1 MSLFIQ
7 TNVSSMVAQNNFAS
21 TELKLNKT
29 MSELSSGYKINSA
42 ADDAA
47 GLGIAKRLDAQVQ
60 SYSAAQSNATQGI
73 SMAQTADGG
82 AEQISNVLTRLRQ
95 LAVEGANGTLSSS
108 DSTNLDQEFQAAMK
122 DIDNI
127 SKVTTYNGQNLLN
140 GTPASVAFQTGINQN
155 TGTSGQENQ
164 TSISFGGADSSSLG
178 LSGVAVDNATDAGSA
193 ISAIDTAIQK
203 LSTVRAGFGAAMN
216 SMQTAV
222 SNLQTQQTNTAASL
236 SSVQDVDVAQAT
248 ADLARQQVLA
258 QAGESV
264 LAQANQTTQLATNLI
279 HGQ

>member
-82 AEQISNVLTRLRQ
+82 AEQISNVLTRMRE
-95 LAVEGANGTLSSS
+95 LAVEGANGTLSTS
-108 DSTNLDQEFQAAMK
+108 DSANLDQEFQAAMS

-140 GTPASVAFQTGINQN
+140 GTATSVAFQTGINEA
-155 TGTSGQENQ
+155 TTTATENK
-164 TSISFGGADSSSLG
+164 TTISFGGADSASLG
-178 LSGVAVDNATDAGSA
+178 LSGVSVSDASNAGSA
-193 ISAIDTAIQK
+193 ITAIDAAIQK

>member
-1 MSLFIQ
+1 MSLFVQ
-7 TNVSSMVAQNNFAS
+7 TNVTAMVAQNNFAK
-21 TELKLNKT
+21 TELALNKT
-29 MSELSSGYKINSA
+29 MGELSSGYKINSS

-47 GLGIAKRLDAQVQ
+47 GLGIAKRLNAQVQ
-60 SYSAAQSNATQGI
+60 SYAVAQSNATQGI

-82 AEQISNVLTRLRQ
+82 AEQISNVLTRMRE

-108 DSTNLDQEFQAAMK
+108 DSANLDQEFQAAVS
-122 DIDNI
+122 DINNI

-140 GTPASVAFQTGINQN
+140 GASTSVAFQTGINSV
-155 TGTSGQENQ
+155 TSGAENQ
-164 TSISFGGADSSSLG
+164 TSISFGGADATSLG
-178 LSGVAVDNATDAGSA
+178 IGASTVATTAGATAAITSIDA
-193 ISAIDTAIQK
+193 AIQA

-222 SNLQTQQTNTAASL
+222 SNLQTQQTNTAAAL

-248 ADLARQQVLA
+248 SDLARQQVLA

>member
-7 TNVSSMVAQNNFAS
+7 TNVSSMVAQNNFAQ

-82 AEQISNVLTRLRQ
+82 AEQISNVLTRMRQ
-95 LAVEGANGTLSSS
+95 LAVEGANGTLSTS
-108 DSTNLDQEFQAAMK
+108 DSANLDQEFQAAMS
-122 DIDNI
+122 DINNI

-140 GTPASVAFQTGINQN
+140 GATSTVSFQTGINSV
-155 TGTSGQENQ
+155 TSGAENQ

-178 LSGVAVDNATDAGSA
+178 LSGVAVDSATDAGAA
-193 ISAIDTAIQK
+193 ITAIDTAIQK

-222 SNLQTQQTNTAASL
+222 SNLQTQQTNTAAAL

-248 ADLARQQVLA
+248 ADLARQQVLS

>member
-7 TNVSSMVAQNNFAS
+7 TNVSSMVAQNNFAQ
-21 TELKLNKT
+21 TEMKLNKT

-82 AEQISNVLTRLRQ
+82 AEQISNVLTRMRE
-95 LAVEGANGTLSSS
+95 LAVEGANGTLSTS
-108 DSTNLDQEFQAAMK
+108 DSANLDQEFQAAMS
-122 DIDNI
+122 DINNI

-140 GTPASVAFQTGINQN
+140 GATTTTAFQTGINSV
-155 TGTSGQENQ
+155 TSGAENQ

-178 LSGVAVDNATDAGSA
+178 LSGVSVSNATNAGSA
-193 ISAIDTAIQK
+193 ITAIDTAIQA

>member
-7 TNVSSMVAQNNFAS
+7 TNVTSMVAQNNFAK
-21 TELKLNKT
+21 TELALNKT
-29 MSELSSGYKINSA
+29 MSQLSSGYKINNS

-47 GLGIAKRLDAQVQ
+47 GLGIAKRLNAQVQ
-60 SYSAAQSNATQGI
+60 SYGVAQSNATQGI

-82 AEQISNVLTRLRQ
+82 AEQISNVLTRMRE
-95 LAVEGANGTLSSS
+95 LAVEGANGTLSTS
-108 DSTNLDQEFQAAMK
+108 DSANLDQEFQAAMK

-140 GTPASVAFQTGINQN
+140 GTAASVAFQTGINSV
-155 TGTSGQENQ
+155 TSGAENQ
-164 TSISFGGADSSSLG
+164 TTISFGGADSTSLG
-178 LSGVAVDNATDAGSA
+178 INAQTVSTTAGSSAA
-193 ISAIDTAIQK
+193 ITAIDTAIQS

-222 SNLQTQQTNTAASL
+222 SNLQTQQTNTAAAL
-236 SSVQDVDVAQAT
+236 SSVQDVDVASAT
-248 ADLARQQVLA
+248 ADLARQQVLS

-264 LAQANQTTQLATNLI
+264 LAQANQTTQLATSLI

>member
-7 TNVSSMVAQNNFAS
+7 TNVASMTAQNNFAT
-21 TELKLNKT
+21 TEIALNKT
-29 MSELSSGYKINSA
+29 MSQLSSGYKINSA

-47 GLGIAKRLDAQVQ
+47 GLGIAKRLNAQVQ
-60 SYSAAQSNATQGI
+60 SYGVAQSNATQGI

-82 AEQISNVLTRLRQ
+82 AEQISNVLTRMRE
-95 LAVEGANGTLSSS
+95 LAVEGANGTLSTS
-108 DSTNLDQEFQAAMK
+108 DSANLDQEFQAAMK

-140 GTPASVAFQTGINQN
+140 GASTSVAFQTGINSV
-155 TGTSGQENQ
+155 TSGAENQ
-164 TSISFGGADSSSLG
+164 TSISFGGADSTSLG
-178 LSGVAVDNATDAGSA
+178 INAQTVSTTTGASA
-193 ISAIDTAIQK
+193 AITAIDTAIQS

-222 SNLQTQQTNTAASL
+222 SNLQTQQTNTAAAL
-236 SSVQDVDVAQAT
+236 SSVQDVDVASAT
-248 ADLARQQVLA
+248 ADLARQQVLS

-264 LAQANQTTQLATNLI
+264 LAQANQTTQLATSLI

>member
-7 TNVSSMVAQNNFAS
+7 TNVSSMVAQNNFS
-21 TELKLNKT
+21 QTEMKLNKT
-29 MSELSSGYKINSA
+29 MSQLSSGYKINSA

-82 AEQISNVLTRLRQ
+82 AEQISNVLTRMRE
-95 LAVEGANGTLSSS
+95 LAVEGANGTLSTS
-108 DSTNLDQEFQAAMK
+108 DSANLDQEFQAAMS
-122 DIDNI
+122 DINNI

-140 GTPASVAFQTGINQN
+140 GAATTVAFQTGINSV
-155 TGTSGQENQ
+155 TSGAENQ
-164 TSISFGGADSSSLG
+164 TSISFGGADSASLG
-178 LSGVAVDNATDAGSA
+178 LGTSNVATSAGATAAITSIDAA
-193 ISAIDTAIQK
+193 ITA

>member
-7 TNVSSMVAQNNFAS
+7 TNVASMVAQNNFAQ
-21 TELKLNKT
+21 TEMKLNKT

-42 ADDAA
+42 QDDAA

-82 AEQISNVLTRLRQ
+82 AEQISNVLTRMRE
-95 LAVEGANGTLSSS
+95 LAVEGANGTLSTS
-108 DSTNLDQEFQAAMK
+108 DSANLDQEFQAAMS
-122 DIDNI
+122 DINNI

-140 GTPASVAFQTGINQN
+140 GATTTTAFQTGINSV
-155 TGTSGQENQ
+155 TSGAENQ

-178 LSGVAVDNATDAGSA
+178 LSGVSVSSASNAGSA
-193 ISAIDTAIQK
+193 ITAIDSAIQA